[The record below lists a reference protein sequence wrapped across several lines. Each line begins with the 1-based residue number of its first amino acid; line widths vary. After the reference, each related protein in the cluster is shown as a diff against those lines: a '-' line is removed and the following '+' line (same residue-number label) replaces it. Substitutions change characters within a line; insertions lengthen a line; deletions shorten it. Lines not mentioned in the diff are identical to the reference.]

1 MKRKISRLAGR
12 HQTARTPE
20 NLRALAETVAESP
33 EKSVRLRLFASG
45 LQISVTS
52 AWRILRK
59 DLGLFP
65 YTISMTH
72 KLTER
77 DCERRQRM
85 SNEFLFRIADD
96 PLWLNNVWFSDESH
110 IYLSGKSIRHIAYSG
125 ARNNQIKS
133 FKPPCIKKSNCVGS
147 SEIVTFST
155 VKFWVAFVKIGC
167 LF

>member
-1 MKRKISRLAGR
+1 MTSKFRQTGPLKRKFSRLAGR

-65 YTISMTH
+65 YTISMNH
-72 KLTER
+72 KLTAR

-110 IYLSGKSIRHIAYSG
+110 FYLSGKVNKTHCIFWG
-125 ARNNQIKS
+125 TQ
-133 FKPPCIKKSNCVGS
+133 KPDKVLQAP
-147 SEIVTFST
+147 
-155 VKFWVAFVKIGC
+155 
-167 LF
+167 LH